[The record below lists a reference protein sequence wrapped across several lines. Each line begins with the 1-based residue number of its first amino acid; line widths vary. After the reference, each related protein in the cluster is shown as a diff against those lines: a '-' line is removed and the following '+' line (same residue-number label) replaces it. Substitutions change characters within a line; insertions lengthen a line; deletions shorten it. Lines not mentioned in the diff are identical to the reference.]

1 MERDARDGQEPTEC
15 VFHPSPPVQ
24 ILPSGLRRER
34 MEAWNESP
42 MQAERQLRTEL
53 RAKSH
58 HQRLV
63 RPAVC
68 SEHEF
73 CLANVPESPTEIEP
87 NLADLQQLPG
97 GSARR
102 QATTSSPGASLN
114 ATQPAPAT
122 HAPQA
127 GADSNVSGAGSQ
139 PGGDDSGVLGRMLSV
154 SFNMKALMG
163 GVAQTTN
170 EAGDVQVDMQTSSMD
185 DLLLRQPKGRRK
197 ASGAGLSAF

>member
-1 MERDARDGQEPTEC
+1 MHSVERDAKAGRDQTEC

-97 GSARR
+97 GMGRPL
-102 QATTSSPGASLN
+102 ATNTSQGASLN

-122 HAPQA
+122 NAPQ
-127 GADSNVSGAGSQ
+127 GAAD
-139 PGGDDSGVLGRMLSV
+139 P
-154 SFNMKALMG
+154 
-163 GVAQTTN
+163 T
-170 EAGDVQVDMQTSSMD
+170 
-185 DLLLRQPKGRRK
+185 
-197 ASGAGLSAF
+197 AFAAAA